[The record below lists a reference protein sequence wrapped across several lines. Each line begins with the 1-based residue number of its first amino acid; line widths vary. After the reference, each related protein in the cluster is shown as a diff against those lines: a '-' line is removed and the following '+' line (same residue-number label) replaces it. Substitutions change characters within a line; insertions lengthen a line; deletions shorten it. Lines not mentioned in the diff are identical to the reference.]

1 MFHVEQKNT
10 HIKTKDFFLTK
21 EVFSVIKTEQEGLL
35 KTDPFPPKEEIQK
48 YYNAEDYFSH
58 NSKSGN
64 LLSFF
69 YRLFRAIN
77 FKLKYN
83 PIKHLL
89 NQGSLLDFGCGEG
102 YFLRQMNSKGYS
114 SYGVDPFRNKS
125 KKISQS
131 IFDEELSDIGFKTI
145 TAWHSIEHVYDLEK
159 TIIRFHD
166 VLLENGLVV
175 VAVPNYNSY
184 DAKHYKNLWA
194 GYDTPRHLW
203 HFNKTALRKVFER
216 NKFIFHSTYPLFIDA
231 YYVSFLSEK
240 YKGSKLP
247 ILRSIVIGTISN
259 LKAFFNGQYSSNY
272 FVFKKTQEI

>member
-1 MFHVEQKNT
+1 MEQKNI
-10 HIKTKDFFLTK
+10 HIKTKDFFLTE
-21 EVFSVIKTEQEGLL
+21 EVFSIIKTDQEGLL
-35 KTDPFPPKEEIQK
+35 KTNPFPAKEEIQN
-48 YYNAEDYFSH
+48 YYKTEDYLSH
-58 NSKSGN
+58 NSKSGG
-64 LLSFF
+64 LFSFF
-69 YRLFRAIN
+69 YRFFRAAN

-83 PIKHLL
+83 SIKHLL
-89 NQGSLLDFGCGEG
+89 HQGSFLDFGCGEG
-102 YFLRQMNSKGYS
+102 YFLKQMSDKGYS
-114 SYGVDPFRNKS
+114 SYGVDPFGNKS

-131 IFDEELSDIGFKTI
+131 IFDEELSDIAFKTI

-159 TIIRFHD
+159 TIMRFHD
-166 VLLENGLVV
+166 VLSENGIVV
-175 VAVPNYNSY
+175 VAVPNHNSY
-184 DAKHYKNLWA
+184 DAKYYKNLWA

-216 NKFIFHSTYPLFIDA
+216 NKFIFHSEHPLFIDA

-272 FVFKKTQEI
+272 FVFKKIQEI

>member
-1 MFHVEQKNT
+1 MFHVEQNKT

-21 EVFSVIKTEQEGLL
+21 EGFSIIKTEQEGLL
-35 KTDPFPPKEEIQK
+35 KTDPAPPKEEIQK
-48 YYNAEDYFSH
+48 YYKAEDYLSH
-58 NSKSGN
+58 NSKSNG
-64 LLSFF
+64 LFSFF

-83 PIKHLL
+83 SIKHLL

-102 YFLRQMNSKGYS
+102 YFLKQMNNKGYS
-114 SYGVDPFRNKS
+114 SYWVDPFRNKS
-125 KKISQS
+125 KKISHS
-131 IFDEELSDIGFKTI
+131 IFDEELSGVGFKTI

-166 VLLENGLVV
+166 VLSDNGLVV

-184 DAKHYKNLWA
+184 DAKYYKHLWA

-203 HFNKTALRKVFER
+203 HFNKTGLRKVFER
-216 NKFIFHSTYPLFIDA
+216 NKFIFHSAYPLFIDA

-272 FVFKKTQEI
+272 FVFKKIQEI

>member
-1 MFHVEQKNT
+1 MFHVEQKKI

-21 EVFSVIKTEQEGLL
+21 EVFSIIKTEQEGLL
-35 KTDPFPPKEEIQK
+35 KTDPFPTKEEIQK
-48 YYNAEDYFSH
+48 YYKAEEYFSH
-58 NSKSGN
+58 NSKSGG
-64 LLSFF
+64 LFAFF

-83 PIKHLL
+83 SIKHLL
-89 NQGSLLDFGCGEG
+89 NQGRLLDFGCGEG
-102 YFLRQMNSKGYS
+102 YFFRQMNNKGYS
-114 SYGVDPFRNKS
+114 CYGVDPFRNKS

-131 IFDEELSDIGFKTI
+131 IFDEELSDLGFKTI

-166 VLLENGLVV
+166 VLSENGLVV

-184 DAKHYKNLWA
+184 DAKYYKNLWA

-203 HFNKTALRKVFER
+203 HFNKTGLRKVFER
-216 NKFIFHSTYPLFIDA
+216 NKFIFHSEHPLFIDS
-231 YYVSFLSEK
+231 YYASFLSEK

-259 LKAFFNGQYSSNY
+259 FKAFFNGQYSSNY
-272 FVFKKTQEI
+272 FVFKKIQEI

>member
-1 MFHVEQKNT
+1 MFHVEQKKT

-21 EVFSVIKTEQEGLL
+21 EVFSIIKTEQEGLL
-35 KTDPFPPKEEIQK
+35 KTDPFPPKEEIKK
-48 YYNAEDYFSH
+48 YYKTDEYFSH
-58 NSKSGN
+58 NSRSGG
-64 LLSFF
+64 LFAFF
-69 YRLFRAIN
+69 YRLLRAIN

-83 PIKHLL
+83 SIKHLL

-102 YFLRQMNSKGYS
+102 YFLRQMNNKGYS
-114 SYGVDPFRNKS
+114 CYGVDPFRNKS

-131 IFDEELSDIGFKTI
+131 IFDEELLDVGFKTI

-166 VLLENGLVV
+166 VLSENGLVV
-175 VAVPNYNSY
+175 VAVPNHNSY
-184 DAKHYKNLWA
+184 DAKYYKNIWA

-203 HFNKTALRKVFER
+203 HFNKRGLRKVFER
-216 NKFIFHSTYPLFIDA
+216 NKFIFHTEHPLFIDA

>member
-1 MFHVEQKNT
+1 MFHVEQKKI

-21 EVFSVIKTEQEGLL
+21 EVFSIIKTEQEGLL
-35 KTDPFPPKEEIQK
+35 KTDPFPPKEEIKK
-48 YYNAEDYFSH
+48 YYKTEEYFSH
-58 NSKSGN
+58 NSKSEG
-64 LLSFF
+64 LFAFF
-69 YRLFRAIN
+69 YRLLRAIN

-83 PIKHLL
+83 SIKHLL

-102 YFLRQMNSKGYS
+102 YFLRQMNNKGYS
-114 SYGVDPFRNKS
+114 CYGVDPFRNKS

-131 IFDEELSDIGFKTI
+131 IFDEELSDLGFKTI
-145 TAWHSIEHVYDLEK
+145 TAWHSVEHVYDLEK

-166 VLLENGLVV
+166 VLSENGLVV
-175 VAVPNYNSY
+175 VAVPNHNSY
-184 DAKHYKNLWA
+184 DAKYYKNLWA

-203 HFNKTALRKVFER
+203 HFNKTGLRNVFER
-216 NKFIFHSTYPLFIDA
+216 NKFIFHSAHPLFIDA

-272 FVFKKTQEI
+272 FVFKKIQEI